1 MSIQARFPFYL
12 RPLIMPPKKLL
23 GFGLPMNTRTTNK
36 TAHPGTPDMLNPRCP
51 HAEVEKLHQEEA
63 EERERKELAVEQAT
77 QELASIEDDLNAED
91 NAREKE
97 RVDGY
102 QSSI

>member
-1 MSIQARFPFYL
+1 
-12 RPLIMPPKKLL
+12 
-23 GFGLPMNTRTTNK
+23 
-36 TAHPGTPDMLNPRCP
+36 MLNPCCP

-77 QELASIEDDLNAED
+77 QELASIEDDLNAGD
-91 NAREKE
+91 NACEKE